1 MAFLPGRAMG
11 SHGPQNFGCPRLAPL
26 LKKCVAYKVYLLKVS
41 YCVSYV
47 RIFNLNSSIVLLS
60 LFDEGKIMKYDRCL
74 VIVFFKYI
82 ICI

>member
-1 MAFLPGRAMG
+1 MAPRILVA
-11 SHGPQNFGCPRLAPL
+11 PRLAPL